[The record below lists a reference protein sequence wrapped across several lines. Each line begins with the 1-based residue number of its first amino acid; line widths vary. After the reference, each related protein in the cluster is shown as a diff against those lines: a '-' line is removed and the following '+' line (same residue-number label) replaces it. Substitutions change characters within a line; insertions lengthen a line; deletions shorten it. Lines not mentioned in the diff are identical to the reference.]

1 MIRSIQCCSDC
12 HYQNSKQ
19 IRFSA
24 DSQDSSAEDGNITSC
39 TYTTCMQNSW
49 FTLKMSLIKLISLIF
64 CKQMVVKATR
74 KHSFLM
80 PSVI

>member
-1 MIRSIQCCSDC
+1 MIRSIKCCSDC

-39 TYTTCMQNSW
+39 TYTTPDHFILSQLLS
-49 FTLKMSLIKLISLIF
+49 
-64 CKQMVVKATR
+64 
-74 KHSFLM
+74 
-80 PSVI
+80 